1 MDLKQYLAQFK
12 SSSLARNAGWMFL
25 GQALGLVFQAV
36 YFVVLTRL
44 LGVKE
49 YGVYVGTFALVSL
62 ASQYSTMGSNTVFL
76 RYVSADRSKFPTYW
90 GNILIIVCGFSI
102 VVALVLQ
109 LTARYILNPQ
119 SAAIIFPAALSV
131 CFCTQIA
138 FCAGTVFQAF
148 EQFRVTA
155 TMNLIMNVL
164 RALTAVSLLVL
175 LHTANAALWVWVS
188 LAITMVG
195 AVVAVVTV
203 TIRLGLPK
211 FDLSLLTKHFGE
223 GMQYSFSQSTSSAYN
238 DIDKTML
245 SHYGMNVANGIY
257 SSAYRVIEIA
267 TIPIFSLRDAA
278 MPRFFVQGAKG
289 IEAAAALGRSLLK
302 RAILLGILA
311 AAVIFV
317 LAPMVPYLLG
327 KDYAETVRALRWLCL
342 IPFFRSIHQMTGSA
356 LTGAGQQKYRTT
368 SQSIAAVVNFLLNL
382 WLIPKYNWWG
392 AAWASLI
399 TDAGL
404 GATNTLML
412 SLAIRVERRRPA
424 PRSITPYAGSGDE
437 L

>member
-1 MDLKQYLAQFK
+1 MDLKKHLAQFK
-12 SSSLARNAGWMFL
+12 SSSLARNTGWMVL
-25 GQALGLVFQAV
+25 GQGLGLIFQAA

-49 YGVYVGTFALVSL
+49 YGVYVGTFALASL
-62 ASQYSTMGSNTVFL
+62 ASQYSTIGSNTIFL
-76 RYVSADRSKFPTYW
+76 RYVSADRGKFATYW
-90 GNILIIVCGFSI
+90 GNILIIVCGFSF
-102 VVALVLQ
+102 VVALALQ
-109 LTARYILNPQ
+109 LTARFILNPR
-119 SAAIIFPAALSV
+119 SAAIVFPVALSV

-164 RALTAVSLLVL
+164 RALTAIVLLVFW
-175 LHTANAALWVWVS
+175 HRASAMQWAIVS
-188 LAITMVG
+188 LAIAMLG
-195 AVVAVVTV
+195 AVIAVATVTV
-203 TIRLGLPK
+203 RLGRPR
-211 FDLSLLTKHFGE
+211 FDPSLLTRHFAE
-223 GMQYSFSQSTSSAYN
+223 GIQYSFSQSTSSAYN

-257 SSAYRVIEIA
+257 SSAYRVIEVA

-289 IEAAAALGRSLLK
+289 IEPAAALGRSLLK
-302 RAILLGILA
+302 RAMLLGILA
-311 AAVIFV
+311 AAAIFL
-317 LAPMVPYLLG
+317 LAPLVPYVLG
-327 KDYAETVRALRWLCL
+327 KDYAETVHALRWLCL
-342 IPFFRSIHQMTGSA
+342 IPVFRSIHQMTGSA

-368 SQSIAAVVNFLLNL
+368 AQCIAAAVNFLLNL

-404 GATNTLML
+404 GATNTFML
-412 SLAIRVERRRPA
+412 SLAIRVERRKLSLTPA
-424 PRSITPYAGSGDE
+424 PATKD
-437 L
+437 